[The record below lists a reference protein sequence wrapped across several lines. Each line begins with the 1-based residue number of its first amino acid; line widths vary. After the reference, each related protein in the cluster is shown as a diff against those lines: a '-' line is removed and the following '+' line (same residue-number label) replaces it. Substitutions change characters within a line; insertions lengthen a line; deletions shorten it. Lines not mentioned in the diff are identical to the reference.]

1 MSAERDRQI
10 EERAYALWEAEGY
23 PHGRHEEHW
32 HRAAR
37 EIAAEETA
45 RTAPKAQPPR
55 SPGRA
60 PRKRT
65 R

>member
-1 MSAERDRQI
+1 MSSERETRI
-10 EERAYALWEAEGY
+10 EERAYALWEAEGH
-23 PHGRHEEHW
+23 PHGRDEEHW

-45 RTAPKAQPPR
+45 INTTTLARSRR
-55 SPGRA
+55 SPRRA

-65 R
+65 